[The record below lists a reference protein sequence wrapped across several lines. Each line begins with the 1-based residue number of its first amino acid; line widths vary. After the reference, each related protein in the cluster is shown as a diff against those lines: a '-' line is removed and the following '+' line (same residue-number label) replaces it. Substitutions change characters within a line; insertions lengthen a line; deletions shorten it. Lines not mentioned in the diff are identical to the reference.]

1 MTADSPIFE
10 SVRYAC
16 GQYRFLLQ
24 VVAGIFLCAD
34 ARMPGMK
41 PFQYSLATMF
51 IVITIIC
58 LLIAHPIDTLV
69 WLIILLPLGAI
80 AALWLFMVALP

>member
-1 MTADSPIFE
+1 
-10 SVRYAC
+10 
-16 GQYRFLLQ
+16 
-24 VVAGIFLCAD
+24 
-34 ARMPGMK
+34 MPGMK

-58 LLIAHPIDTLV
+58 LLIAHPMDTLV
-69 WLIILLPLGAI
+69 WLIILLPLGVI